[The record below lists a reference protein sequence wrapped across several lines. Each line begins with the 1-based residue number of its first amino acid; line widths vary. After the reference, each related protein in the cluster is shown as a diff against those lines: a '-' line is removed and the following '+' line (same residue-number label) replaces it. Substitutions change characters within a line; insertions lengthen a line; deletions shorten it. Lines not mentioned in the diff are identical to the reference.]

1 MGNDTPFRKA
11 VYHGHTLCAK
21 MLIENG
27 AEFNSKS
34 DKNISPL
41 HLAVFKGHVD
51 CAALLL
57 EKGIFEI
64 QKQNTKNKNIILL
77 FFLKGVPIDVADE
90 SGM

>member
-1 MGNDTPFRKA
+1 
-11 VYHGHTLCAK
+11 

-41 HLAVFKGHVD
+41 HLAVFKGHVE

-57 EKGIFEI
+57 EKGIE
-64 QKQNTKNKNIILL
+64 NKIFVKINKK
-77 FFLKGVPIDVADE
+77 F
-90 SGM
+90 